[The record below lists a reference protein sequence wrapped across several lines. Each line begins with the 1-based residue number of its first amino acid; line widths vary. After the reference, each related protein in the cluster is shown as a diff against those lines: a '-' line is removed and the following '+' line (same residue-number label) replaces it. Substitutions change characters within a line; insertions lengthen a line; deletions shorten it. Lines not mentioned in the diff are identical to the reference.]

1 MVYERPVRESGE
13 LHTLTVDGLE
23 YGVRLPLVW
32 LPADN
37 GEMRIASLDL
47 VGQTRPNRDM
57 GTVLAERLRPLIKG
71 RKRVTILTAVE
82 KALQLAQ
89 VVAERLGFDEI
100 AVAHN
105 RVKPH
110 MEPSRRPVLQVGADS
125 ITSGDKFLAMYE
137 RSLHI
142 VNEAVDGVILLDDV
156 VSTGSTMLALQ
167 SLVEEAARFGRL
179 PSPPPV
185 LAMACVAVEGEP
197 ALSPLVYL
205 AKLPDPVFR
214 GAS

>member
-1 MVYERPVRESGE
+1 MTYERPVRESGE
-13 LHTLTVDGLE
+13 LHTLEVDGLD
-23 YGVRLPLVW
+23 YDVRLPLVW
-32 LPADN
+32 LPSN
-37 GEMRIASLDL
+37 GGEMRIASLDM
-47 VGQTRPNRDM
+47 VGQTRLNRDM
-57 GTVLAERLRPLIKG
+57 GNLLAERLRPLIKG
-71 RKRVTILTAVE
+71 KKRVTILTATE

-125 ITSGDKFLAMYE
+125 ITSGDKFLALYE
-137 RSLHI
+137 RSLNI

-156 VSTGSTMLALQ
+156 VSTGSTMVALQ
-167 SLVEEAARFGRL
+167 ALLEQAARFGRL

-185 LAMACVAVEGEP
+185 LAMACAAVEGDP
-197 ALSPLVYL
+197 ALTPLVYL